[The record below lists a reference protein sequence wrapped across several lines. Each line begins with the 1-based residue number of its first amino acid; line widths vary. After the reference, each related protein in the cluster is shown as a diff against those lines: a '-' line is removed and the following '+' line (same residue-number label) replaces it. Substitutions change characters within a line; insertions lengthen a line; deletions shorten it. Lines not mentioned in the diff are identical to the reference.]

1 MKIVEVLGPGCNNC
15 RRLEAVAREAVA
27 IAGVEAEIRHVT
39 DYAEIVAH
47 GVMST
52 PGLVID
58 GKVVSVGRIP
68 SADDI
73 AACEAVLR
81 MAPALARRWLGASA
95 TGPGCVCS
103 TNPSSWR
110 LRTDPCPYLAWETS

>member
-15 RRLEAVAREAVA
+15 RRLEAVAREAVV

-39 DYAEIVAH
+39 DYQEILAH

-58 GKVVSVGRIP
+58 GRVVSVGRIP
-68 SADDI
+68 TASDI
-73 AACEAVLR
+73 AG
-81 MAPALARRWLGASA
+81 WLTTA
-95 TGPGCVCS
+95 
-103 TNPSSWR
+103 
-110 LRTDPCPYLAWETS
+110 